1 VNDTAFELLP
11 LHAVV
16 EISPTPPETK
26 VVPPSGGLNTKTS
39 TVPGCAMSVAVTVA
53 AILLSWPL
61 GMHLGHAALTN
72 ERCTTAKQCERV
84 SGGSGAS
91 NSSARCQDYM
101 PDPQK

>member
-1 VNDTAFELLP
+1 MNDTAFELLP

-39 TVPGCAMSVAVTVA
+39 TVPGCAMSVAMTVS

-91 NSSARCQDYM
+91 QLVRQM
-101 PDPQK
+101 PRLYA